1 MFDEGQFL
9 TLIRDAN
16 NENYAWGT
24 KKAARELLLKCFGFR
39 RLPSF
44 RNRRRRYRSLRQRPS
59 RISLRLGCQTMEM
72 S

>member
-24 KKAARELLLKCFGFR
+24 KKAARELLLNVWF
-39 RLPSF
+39 
-44 RNRRRRYRSLRQRPS
+44 
-59 RISLRLGCQTMEM
+59 
-72 S
+72 

>member
-24 KKAARELLLKCFGFR
+24 KKAARELLLKCLVLEGYLHFETVEDVIVACASVHREFR
-39 RLPSF
+39 CVLVTEPWR
-44 RNRRRRYRSLRQRPS
+44 
-59 RISLRLGCQTMEM
+59 
-72 S
+72 

>member
-24 KKAARELLLKCFGFR
+24 KKAAGWAAFLLLRAGLNESR
-39 RLPSF
+39 AV
-44 RNRRRRYRSLRQRPS
+44 SLRY
-59 RISLRLGCQTMEM
+59 
-72 S
+72 

>member
-24 KKAARELLLKCFGFR
+24 KKQPVSCFLNVWF
-39 RLPSF
+39 
-44 RNRRRRYRSLRQRPS
+44 
-59 RISLRLGCQTMEM
+59 
-72 S
+72 